1 MLARLLLTPVLAL
14 TLATSATAAAS
25 SGAIRTFGEPLTA
38 DLETTPI
45 GEIVADPEAW
55 AGTRVR
61 VEGQVS
67 GVCEK
72 KGCWLELVS
81 PEDVALRV
89 KVEDD
94 VIVFPQD
101 AVGCGAVAEGEVE
114 LQELTRDEY
123 AGWLEHQAE
132 ESGDEFDPAQIGDGP
147 YRIVRLRG
155 TGAEIAER

>member
-1 MLARLLLTPVLAL
+1 MLARMLLAAVLAL
-14 TLATSATAAAS
+14 AVTTAATAAAS

-38 DLETTPI
+38 GLELTPI

-61 VEGQVS
+61 VEGRVS
-67 GVCEK
+67 GVCEN

-81 PEDVALRV
+81 AEDVALRI

-101 AVGCGAVAEGEVE
+101 AIGCRAVAEGEVE
-114 LQELTRDEY
+114 LLELTRDEY
-123 AGWLEHQAE
+123 AGWLEHRAE
-132 ESGDEFDPAQIGDGP
+132 ESGDEFDPAEVGDGP
-147 YRIVRLRG
+147 YRIVRVRG
-155 TGAEIAER
+155 TGAEITER